1 MASGW
6 RLYFTDTIAA
16 LQGGFLIRWL
26 CHYYRRPV
34 MAIIYKI
41 QNRLTGRVY
50 IGNTTMTLRK
60 RIYAHRDRLRRGT
73 HTALQDDYNAH
84 GWQFFEVS
92 EVEAVD
98 DSEARQREQLWI
110 EHYGEL
116 SYNQWNSINP
126 DRKKPAAGYRERM
139 RDRLRGRHASK

>member
-1 MASGW
+1 
-6 RLYFTDTIAA
+6 
-16 LQGGFLIRWL
+16 
-26 CHYYRRPV
+26 